1 MRPAIGVHSESVLHS
16 VFHALAYADVFDYP
30 LTAPEVYRYLTSATA
45 TLEQVSQALSQE
57 SVFSRVGEY
66 FTLRGR
72 EEIVD
77 VRKRRAAVARRL
89 WSKAGRYTRLIA
101 TLPFVRMVAV
111 TGSLAMNNTE
121 QGKDVD
127 LMIVTAP
134 HHLWTCRALT
144 LLVARLAR
152 LEGVTLCPNY
162 LVTTDALELNERS
175 LYVAH
180 ELAQMVPLSG
190 MNVYAEMMR
199 MNAWIA
205 HYLPNVFVETDLTQ
219 APEQSRIPGRLQ
231 KILEIL
237 LRLPLVAWFERWEMN
252 RKIQRLTREQ
262 SSSLESYFS
271 ADVCKGHIDRHGE
284 NVETALAVRLRSVSA
299 SHREDGKVVL
309 DEVLPSLDHTY

>member
-1 MRPAIGVHSESVLHS
+1 

-30 LTAPEVYRYLTSATA
+30 LTAPEVYRYLPSATA
-45 TLEQVSQALSQE
+45 TLEQVSLSLEQE

-77 VRKRRAAVARRL
+77 VRKRRAVVARRL

-162 LVTTDALELNERS
+162 LVTTEALELNERS

-190 MNVYAEMMR
+190 MKVYAEMMHR
-199 MNAWIA
+199 NAWIVD
-205 HYLPNVFVETDLTQ
+205 YLPNGSVETDLTQ
-219 APEQSRIPGRLQ
+219 ALEQSRQPGRLQ

-237 LRLPLVAWFERWEMN
+237 FGLPFVAWFERWEMD
-252 RKIQRLTREQ
+252 RKIKRLRREQ

-271 ADVCKGHIDRHGE
+271 EEVCKGHIDRHGE
-284 NVETALAVRLRSVSA
+284 NVATALAIRLADSRSPLISA
-299 SHREDGKVVL
+299 RHQPKRRMPL
-309 DEVLPSLDHTY
+309 DEVLPRLDHSH

>member
-1 MRPAIGVHSESVLHS
+1 MRPAVDVHSESVLHS

-30 LTAPEVYRYLTSATA
+30 LTAREVYRYLTSATA
-45 TLEQVSQALSQE
+45 TLEEVSQALAQE
-57 SVFSRVGEY
+57 SFFSRVGEY

-72 EEIVD
+72 EEIVE

-89 WSKAGRYTRLIA
+89 WSKAEPYAKLIA
-101 TLPFVRMVAV
+101 SLPFVRMVAV

-134 HHLWTCRALT
+134 HHLWTSRALT
-144 LLVARLAR
+144 LLVARLAK

-162 LVTTDALELNERS
+162 LVTTDALELKERS

-190 MNVYAEMMR
+190 MNVHAEMMR
-199 MNAWIA
+199 MNAWTVD
-205 HYLPNVFVETDLTQ
+205 YLPNVSVETDLTQ
-219 APEQSRIPGRLQ
+219 ALEQSRKPGRLQ
-231 KILEIL
+231 EVLEIL
-237 LRLPLVAWFERWEMN
+237 FRLPFVSWFERWEMD
-252 RKIQRLTREQ
+252 RKIKRLRREQ

-271 ADVCKGHIDRHGE
+271 EEVCKGHIGRHGE
-284 NVETALAVRLRSVSA
+284 SVATALAVRVADSLSPLRTERSA
-299 SHREDGKVVL
+299 SVV
-309 DEVLPSLDHTY
+309 EVRAEGE

>member
-1 MRPAIGVHSESVLHS
+1 

-30 LTAPEVYRYLTSATA
+30 LTAPEVYRYLTSSTA
-45 TLEQVSQALSQE
+45 TLEEVSQVLAQE
-57 SVFSRVGEY
+57 SFFSRVGEY

-72 EEIVD
+72 EEIVG

-89 WSKAGRYTRLIA
+89 WSKARRYAKLIS

-127 LMIVTAP
+127 LMMVTAP

-144 LLVARLAR
+144 LLIARLAK

-162 LVTTDALELNERS
+162 LVTTDALELKERS
-175 LYVAH
+175 SYVAH

-205 HYLPNVFVETDLTQ
+205 EYLPNVSVETDLTQ
-219 APEQSRIPGRLQ
+219 ALRRSREPGRTQ
-231 KILEIL
+231 RILEIL
-237 LRLPLVAWFERWEMN
+237 FRLPFAAWFERWEMN

-262 SSSLESYFS
+262 LSSLESFFS
-271 ADVCKGHIDRHGE
+271 EDVCKGHIDRHGE
-284 NVETALAVRLRSVSA
+284 NVATALATRLADALSPVGR
-299 SHREDGKVVL
+299 G
-309 DEVLPSLDHTY
+309 PG